1 MSKRR
6 IVITGL
12 GLLSPVGNTVDA
24 AWLAVREGKSGI
36 GPVTEF
42 DVSQLN
48 TRIAGEIRDFEAS
61 QFMDEKEARR
71 SDKFLQYGIAAG
83 VQAIADAG
91 LNQNE
96 SNIDQERVGFALGA
110 GIGGIATIEST
121 MLTYRD
127 KGPRRVSPFYI
138 PGSIVNMIG
147 GSLSIKYGFK
157 GPNIAIVCCCHSD
170 IMRRGGAGGYY
181 GPNIAIVTACT
192 TSTHNIGMAARMI
205 SYGDADVMVA
215 GGAEYGTTPT
225 AMAGFVTA
233 KAMSTRNDDPTAASR
248 PWDRD
253 RDGFVLSNGAGV
265 VVLEELEH
273 AKKRG
278 AKIYAEL
285 RGFGMSGDAYH
296 MTAPPADG
304 EGAARCM
311 AIALRDAGIN
321 PGQVDYINA
330 HGTSTPLGDRAESDA
345 VKTTFGEHAYK
356 MMVSST
362 KSMTGHLLG
371 AAGGIEAI
379 FTILTIRDNVVAPT
393 INLENPGEGCD
404 LDYVAN
410 TARDAKIEIAL
421 SNSFG
426 FGGTNGT
433 LIFSRFSD

>member
-1 MSKRR
+1 VSDRR

-12 GLLSPVGNTVDA
+12 GLLSPVGNNVEE
-24 AWLAVREGKSGI
+24 AWRAIREGQSGI

-48 TRIAGEIRDFEAS
+48 TRIAGEIRNFDPSE
-61 QFMDEKEARR
+61 FMDEKEARR

-91 LNQNE
+91 LALNE
-96 SNIDQERVGFALGA
+96 AAIDPERVGFALGA

-138 PGSIVNMIG
+138 PGAIVNMIG
-147 GSLSIKYGFK
+147 GSLSIRYGFK
-157 GPNIAIVCCCHSD
+157 
-170 IMRRGGAGGYY
+170 

-205 SYGDADVMVA
+205 SYGDADVMIA

-225 AMAGFVTA
+225 AMAGFASA

-253 RDGFVLSNGAGV
+253 RDGFVLSNGAGI

-273 AKKRG
+273 AKRRG
-278 AKIYAEL
+278 ANIYAEL
-285 RGFGMSGDAYH
+285 SGFGMSGDAYH
-296 MTAPPADG
+296 MTAPPENG

-311 AIALRDAGIN
+311 AIALKDAGIN
-321 PGQVDYINA
+321 HDQVDYINA

-345 VKTTFGEHAYK
+345 VKTTFGDHAFRL
-356 MMVSST
+356 MVSST

-371 AAGGIEAI
+371 AAGGAEAI
-379 FTILTIRDNVVAPT
+379 FTILAIRDRIAPPT
-393 INLENPGEGCD
+393 INLDHPGEGCD
-404 LDYVAN
+404 LDYVAH
-410 TARDAKIEIAL
+410 TARDADINVAL

-433 LIFSRFSD
+433 LIFSRFTG

>member
-1 MSKRR
+1 VSDRR

-12 GLLSPVGNTVDA
+12 GLLSPVGNSVDA
-24 AWLAVREGKSGI
+24 AWQAIQEGRSGI

-48 TRIAGEIRDFEAS
+48 TRIAGEIRDFDPV

-83 VQAIADAG
+83 VQAIEDAG
-91 LNQNE
+91 LTAQPDAINP
-96 SNIDQERVGFALGA
+96 ERVGFALGA

-147 GSLSIKYGFK
+147 GSLSIRYGYK
-157 GPNIAIVCCCHSD
+157 
-170 IMRRGGAGGYY
+170 

-192 TSTHNIGMAARMI
+192 TATHNIGMAARMI
-205 SYGDADVMVA
+205 TYGDADVMVA
-215 GGAEYGTTPT
+215 GGAEFGTTPT
-225 AMAGFVTA
+225 AMAGFASA
-233 KAMSTRNDDPTAASR
+233 KAMSTRNDNPAAASR
-248 PWDRD
+248 PWDVD
-253 RDGFVLSNGAGV
+253 RDGFVLSNGAGIL
-265 VVLEELEH
+265 VLEELEH
-273 AKKRG
+273 ARRRG
-278 AKIYAEL
+278 ANIYAEL
-285 RGFGMSGDAYH
+285 RGFGMSGDAFH
-296 MTAPPADG
+296 MTAPPEDG

-311 AIALRDAGIN
+311 AIALKDAGMS
-321 PGQVDYINA
+321 GQEIDYINA

-345 VKTTFGEHAYK
+345 VKSTFGDHAYK
-356 MMVSST
+356 LMVSST

-371 AAGGIEAI
+371 AAGGAEAI
-379 FTILTIRDNVVAPT
+379 FTILAIRDGIAPPT
-393 INLENPGEGCD
+393 INLDQPGEGCD
-404 LDYVAN
+404 LDYVPN
-410 TARDAKIEIAL
+410 NARKVDIRVAL

-433 LIFSRFSD
+433 LIFSRFAG